1 MFKLSYPEI
10 VEKITAKTGMSV
22 DEVEELVKQKLDQLS
37 GLISK
42 EGAAHII
49 ANEKGIKLFDQVSG
63 TLKIKNILSGMR
75 GVEAVGKVTN
85 VFEVRKFKTE
95 TREGQV
101 GSFTMG
107 DDTGVIRVTLWNTQ
121 ADNIRK
127 IKVGDNIK
135 ISSAYV
141 RENNGRK
148 ELHLNDNSQIG
159 INPSG
164 LVVPDV
170 KPFVTTRKK
179 INELKPDEQNI
190 DLLGSV
196 VQVFNPNFFEVCP
209 KCGKRARSDATG
221 RFVCEAHGP
230 VAPSLAY
237 VLNIVIDDG
246 SSTIRTACYRN
257 QVLKL
262 FNSDDLTFIKIKDN
276 PQNFEELKNELLGN
290 LIRVVGK
297 TKVNSMSNDLEFVAN
312 LVFPNPDPEEELAKL
327 K

>member
-10 VEKITAKTGMSV
+10 VEKITQKTGMSV

-63 TLKIKNILSGMR
+63 TLKIKSILSGMR
-75 GVEAVGKVTN
+75 GVETVGRVTN

-107 DDTGVIRVTLWNTQ
+107 DDTGIIRVTLWNSQ
-121 ADNIRK
+121 ADNLRK

-141 RENNGRK
+141 RENNGRR

-164 LVVPDV
+164 LVVPEV
-170 KPFVTTRKK
+170 KPFVSVRKK
-179 INELKPDEQNI
+179 ISELKPDDQDI

-196 VQVFNPNFFEVCP
+196 VNVFNPNFFEVCP
-209 KCGKRARSDATG
+209 KCGKRIRSDATG

-230 VAPSLAY
+230 IVPSLAY

-246 SSTIRTACYRN
+246 SSSIRTACYRN

-276 PQNFEELKNELLGN
+276 PQNFEEMKNELLGN
-290 LIRVVGK
+290 LIRVVGR
-297 TKVNSMSNDLEFVAN
+297 TKVNSMSNELEFVAN
-312 LVFPNPDPEEELAKL
+312 VVFTNPDPEEELAKL